1 MTKSEKSRL
10 LGVFREEA
18 RFWVD
23 VFGLKDWRLSF
34 GFCKNDAQMAG
45 VSYSVVNKSAVL
57 RLNDNWL
64 DGNMGGEVIVPER
77 PDVPSVMR
85 CAFHEV
91 AELLLAEIED
101 VIQEDP
107 KNENRINAE
116 RHRIIRRLE
125 NAVLPLRGRIGCGK
139 R

>member
-34 GFCKNDAQMAG
+34 GFCKDDALMAV

-64 DGNMGGEVIVPER
+64 DGNMGGEAER
-77 PDVPSVMR
+77 PDVPSVMW

-91 AELLLAEIED
+91 AELLLAEIEV

-107 KNENRINAE
+107 KNENRINTE

-125 NAVLPLRGRIGCGK
+125 NAMLPLRGRIGCGK